1 MNAVFRTAAGDLNV
15 TGWGRR
21 LQVLVKAPLPAS
33 AIITAGQA
41 ATLSLKLMIRDSHT
55 GALGKPRS
63 GSRRNKPLHL

>member
-21 LQVLVKAPLPAS
+21 LQVLVRAPLPAS

-55 GALGKPRS
+55 GA
-63 GSRRNKPLHL
+63 